1 MARPKEFN
9 TEEVLEKAI
18 RLFRQQGYTAA
29 SIQDLTEAT
38 GLSRSS
44 LYDTFGDK
52 HALYLAALNQ
62 YIAQRRRMM
71 QYVLN
76 QPLSK
81 KEGLRAYLTEFV
93 KMLMEE
99 EEPGCLAVEA
109 ATELAGR
116 DKEVSQIIARN
127 IEEIKKSFLTAVL
140 GAQQQGEISQDK
152 DPEAL
157 AAFLVNATFGLRV
170 IVKANRDRR
179 LVTDIVSVT
188 LSILD

>member
-9 TEEVLEKAI
+9 PEEVLDKAI
-18 RLFRQQGYTAA
+18 HLFRQQGYTAA

-62 YIAQRRRMM
+62 YIAQRRQMA
-71 QYVLN
+71 QNVLD
-76 QPLSK
+76 QPVSK
-81 KEGLRAYLTEFV
+81 KEGLRAYLTALV

-99 EEPGCLAVEA
+99 EPGCLMVEA

-127 IEEIKKSFLTAVL
+127 TEEIKKSFLSAVL
-140 GAQQQGEISQDK
+140 GAQRQGEISQDK

-170 IVKANRDRR
+170 IVKANRERKLLDD
-179 LVTDIVSVT
+179 VVGVT